1 MDNDH
6 PVPPEQTAVAEPAP
20 EATPESV
27 PEAAPEAV
35 AAVPD
40 EPASD
45 EAASAESA
53 PAPASEAPAS
63 EELASENGQTDGLP
77 KGSIA
82 AVGERLG
89 QRVAQISEAA
99 ADRVTH
105 ASEVAGKQ
113 VSHAGEVAGSRVA
126 HAGEAAGQ
134 RVILAGEAAEGTV
147 ADAQTRAA
155 KAKRRIVTQAGALA
169 GRIRRTTPAALREK
183 GTRAVQAVRSHRRSA
198 IAGSAIFGIAAA
210 RRRGKHSDDEK

>member
-1 MDNDH
+1 MDNDR
-6 PVPPEQTAVAEPAP
+6 PVPTEQTAVAEPAP

-27 PEAAPEAV
+27 PEAVAVPEAAPEAV
-35 AAVPD
+35 VP
-40 EPASD
+40 
-45 EAASAESA
+45 EAAAPEAVVPEAAAE
-53 PAPASEAPAS
+53 ED
-63 EELASENGQTDGLP
+63 GQKDGLP

-89 QRVAQISEAA
+89 QRVAQISEAT

-105 ASEVAGKQ
+105 AGEVAGKQ

-126 HAGEAAGQ
+126 HVGEAAGQ

-155 KAKRRIVTQAGALA
+155 QAKRRIVTQAGSLA
-169 GRIRRTTPAALREK
+169 ERIRRTTPAALREK
-183 GTRAVQAVRSHRRSA
+183 GTRAVQAVRNHRRSA
-198 IAGSAIFGIAAA
+198 IAGSAMFGIAAAA
-210 RRRGKHSDDEK
+210 RRRGKHSDDE